1 MISQQGNKEITL
13 KMVFVNK
20 AIYSQ
25 NISDLLVLVE
35 NKFQN
40 YLINFTHRCQC
51 LDHVDAYAMRIFV
64 LTLFGYSM

>member
-13 KMVFVNK
+13 KKLFVYK
-20 AIYSQ
+20 ERAIYSQ

-51 LDHVDAYAMRIFV
+51 LDHVDAYAMRIF
-64 LTLFGYSM
+64 MC